1 MFSVEVQFGKKIP
14 VFKKKNGRYQQVLI
28 HFSDSMNT
36 IRIIFNAFFL
46 HATHLFQP
54 FKNVVSPLH
63 HLTHGSSFYFWSET
77 AGAMSI
83 RIIVNQFLSLLN
95 SQNFLSWWQLPL
107 SILSHALGSRFTVH
121 CEKSCKYHDT
131 FFLKT
136 QPQSFCIIKVKRWA
150 QSNKVVIKE
159 NQKSWILPQ
168 GSIKSPKK

>member
-1 MFSVEVQFGKKIP
+1 MFNAEFCFETFLVDGFRRSAIWQ
-14 VFKKKNGRYQQVLI
+14 KNTRLQKTIGRYQQVLI

-54 FKNVVSPLH
+54 FRNVVSPLH

-107 SILSHALGSRFTVH
+107 SILSHALGSRFTIH
-121 CEKSCKYHDT
+121 CEKSYKYFDT
-131 FFLKT
+131 QVSFL
-136 QPQSFCIIKVKRWA
+136 PAAGGKVK
-150 QSNKVVIKE
+150 
-159 NQKSWILPQ
+159 
-168 GSIKSPKK
+168 